1 MRPLGHTSGGI
12 ALLGVGGTIG
22 FALLGAAMLNFRS
35 VCEPVLRLALPY
47 VAGRMGG
54 YYRYDPSRYEF
65 WAWMPIAFAM
75 LWLLLSLIA
84 LMKKPGDDRR
94 IDRAIRERLHRSAR
108 GAPLE
113 PD

>member
-12 ALLGVGGTIG
+12 AILGAAGTIG
-22 FALLGAAMLNFRS
+22 FALLGAAMLNFRPL
-35 VCEPVLRLALPY
+35 CEPVLRLVLPF
-47 VAGRMGG
+47 VAARMRGD
-54 YYRYDPSRYEF
+54 YRYDPANYEF
-65 WAWMPIAFAM
+65 WAWLPVLFAA
-75 LWLLLSLIA
+75 LWCFVCLVALSN
-84 LMKKPGDDRR
+84 KPGNDRR